1 MTAFLRV
8 KCSLLQNS
16 VLNSWVMKLEENDF
30 SFQCSIVS
38 VPSHSSG
45 SWTLFFCS
53 HCLMF
58 WTIFVIPYRN
68 TLGWPVRV
76 LTSSFATLETRRN
89 LRRFSSHSRLW
100 DLYWGFRLSNRRSHK
115 PRRDGSGVKFFLV
128 CKAASWR
135 SLIILFLVV
144 VSGAEATYRSWQQ
157 WFGSRMVPRG
167 SCCRCAGSQ
176 WTFCVSLSSMAG
188 QERGRWQN
196 RERASSR

>member
-1 MTAFLRV
+1 MFWIL
-8 KCSLLQNS
+8 
-16 VLNSWVMKLEENDF
+16 
-30 SFQCSIVS
+30 
-38 VPSHSSG
+38 G
-45 SWTLFFCS
+45 SWSRGKMTSISML
-53 HCLMF
+53 HCWCPKPIL
-58 WTIFVIPYRN
+58 WQALSYVLDSRFVM
-68 TLGWPVRV
+68 
-76 LTSSFATLETRRN
+76 SSVVASVFLEYPGVAPESFDCITAG
-89 LRRFSSHSRLW
+89 LRRLW
-100 DLYWGFRLSNRRSHK
+100 DLYWSYRLSSRRSHK
-115 PRRDGSGVKFFLV
+115 PRRDGRGLKFFLV

-144 VSGAEATYRSWQQ
+144 LSGAEAAYRSWQQ